1 VAATIVS
8 VAEASSVGSGDE
20 PLDPPI
26 HVDWVDS
33 TLLGDGRPGR
43 LGLTILPGKRGASIR
58 YPGRVYRRDARTD
71 LDRLAEMG
79 VGLLVLLVEDGELE
93 RWGDPDLLEHA
104 RAARVAVFRLPIP
117 DGHPPT
123 SVEDVDRVLADV
135 AEGREERD
143 VVIACMGGI
152 GRSGTLAACAL
163 VATGLSAD
171 QAIAHLRAVRH
182 PSAVETPAQVAF
194 VAAYAAH
201 LETS

>member
-1 VAATIVS
+1 M
-8 VAEASSVGSGDE
+8 SSARSDQ

-33 TLLGDGRPGR
+33 NLLGDRLPGR

-58 YPGRVYRRDARTD
+58 YPGRVYRRDAQID
-71 LDRLAEMG
+71 LHRLAQAG
-79 VGLLVLLVEDGELE
+79 VRLLVLLVEDSELT
-93 RWGDPDLLEHA
+93 RWGDPDLIEHA
-104 RAARVAVFRLPIP
+104 RAAGVETLRLPIP
-117 DGHPPT
+117 DGHPPA
-123 SVEDVDRVLADV
+123 SAEDVDRVLADV
-135 AEGREERD
+135 AARRADGD
-143 VVIACMGGI
+143 VVIACMGGV

-163 VATGLSAD
+163 VASGLSPD
-171 QAIAHLRAVRH
+171 QAIAHVREVRH